1 MVVHFGSFLGEVG
14 STRITA
20 IPAMTSGGWRGDW

>member
-14 STRITA
+14 STA
-20 IPAMTSGGWRGDW
+20 IPAMTSGGWRGGW